1 MRVHVL
7 IGSILVVAS
16 LAAEAGE
23 PIVVLEYGQR
33 WGSHEYGENAST
45 HPFRMD
51 PNYQQSHKVMPDETL
66 GHIMQAY
73 YGGSGLNMTF
83 VELAIVQFNK
93 HAFVRGNP
101 NFLYADET
109 LHLPSV
115 NQIQALA
122 LGKKEKV
129 QQGESYGERQNE
141 IFFFGG

>member
-1 MRVHVL
+1 MRIHVL
-7 IGSILVVAS
+7 IGSMLVAAS
-16 LAAEAGE
+16 LAAEASE
-23 PIVVLEYGQR
+23 PIVVLEYSQR
-33 WGSHEYGENAST
+33 DSNEYGDQTSN

-51 PNYQQSHKVMPDETL
+51 QNYHESHKVMPDETL

-73 YGGSGLNMTF
+73 YGGSGLNMAF

-93 HAFVRGNP
+93 DAFVRGNP
-101 NFLYADET
+101 NFLYADKT

-115 NQIQALA
+115 NQIRALT
-122 LGKKEKV
+122 LGKKEKA

>member
-1 MRVHVL
+1 MRVNVL
-7 IGSILVVAS
+7 LGSMLVVAS

-33 WGSHEYGENAST
+33 GGSHEYADDTSN

-51 PNYQQSHKVMPDETL
+51 PNYQDSHKVMPDETL

-83 VELAIVQFNK
+83 VEMAIVQFNK

-101 NFLYADET
+101 HFMYADKK
-109 LHLPSV
+109 LHLPSI

-122 LGKKEKV
+122 LGKTDKV
-129 QQGESYGERQNE
+129 QQSQSYREGQNE

>member
-7 IGSILVVAS
+7 IGSMLVVAS
-16 LAAEAGE
+16 LVAEAGE

-33 WGSHEYGENAST
+33 GSHEYGDDTSN

-51 PNYQQSHKVMPDETL
+51 PNYQESHKVMPDETL

-83 VELAIVQFNK
+83 VEMAIVQFNK

-101 NFLYADET
+101 NFLYADKT

>member
-1 MRVHVL
+1 MRVNILVGL
-7 IGSILVVAS
+7 TLVVAS

-33 WGSHEYGENAST
+33 VSSHEHRDDASN

-51 PNYQQSHKVMPDETL
+51 LNYQESHKVMPDETL

-83 VELAIVQFNK
+83 VEMAIVQFNK

-101 NFLYADET
+101 NFLYADKT

-122 LGKKEKV
+122 LGKMEKA
-129 QQGESYGERQNE
+129 QQNRGYGEGQNE

>member
-7 IGSILVVAS
+7 IGSLLVVAS

-33 WGSHEYGENAST
+33 WGGHEYGENAST

-73 YGGSGLNMTF
+73 YGGSGLNMKF

-101 NFLYADET
+101 NFLYADTT

>member
-7 IGSILVVAS
+7 IGSLLVMAS

-23 PIVVLEYGQR
+23 PIVVLEYSQR
-33 WGSHEYGENAST
+33 GGSHEYGDDAST

-101 NFLYADET
+101 NFLDADET

-129 QQGESYGERQNE
+129 QQGESYGERQNDI
-141 IFFFGG
+141 IFFAG

>member
-1 MRVHVL
+1 MRFTVM
-7 IGSILVVAS
+7 IMS
-16 LAAEAGE
+16 LLLAGVTSTTAE
-23 PIVVLEYGQR
+23 PIVVLEYSQR
-33 WGSHEYGENAST
+33 GDNDELTGEASN

-51 PNYQQSHKVMPDETL
+51 PNYSQSHKVMADETL

-83 VELAIVQFNK
+83 VELAIVQFNQR
-93 HAFVRGNP
+93 AFVRANP
-101 NFLYADET
+101 NFLYADKT

-122 LGKKEKV
+122 VGKKDKP
-129 QQGESYGERQNE
+129 QQSDTYDGRQNE

>member
-7 IGSILVVAS
+7 MGSILVVAS

-33 WGSHEYGENAST
+33 GGGHEYGDDTST
-45 HPFRMD
+45 HPFRVD
-51 PNYQQSHKVMPDETL
+51 LNYQQSHKVMPDETL

-83 VELAIVQFNK
+83 VQLAIVQFNK

-101 NFLYADET
+101 NFLYADKT

-129 QQGESYGERQNE
+129 QQGESYGERQND

>member
-7 IGSILVVAS
+7 IGLMLVAASVAV
-16 LAAEAGE
+16 EASE
-23 PIVVLEYGQR
+23 PMIVLEYGQR
-33 WGSHEYGENAST
+33 GATHEYADKSSN

-51 PNYQQSHKVMPDETL
+51 PNYQESHKVMPDETL

-83 VELAIVQFNK
+83 VEMAIVQFNE

-101 NFLYADET
+101 NFLYADKT

-129 QQGESYGERQNE
+129 KQGESYVEQQNE

>member
-7 IGSILVVAS
+7 IGSLLVVAS

>member
-7 IGSILVVAS
+7 MGSILVVAS

-33 WGSHEYGENAST
+33 GGGHEYGDDTST

-83 VELAIVQFNK
+83 VQLAIVQFNQ

-101 NFLYADET
+101 NFLYADKT

-122 LGKKEKV
+122 LGKKERV
-129 QQGESYGERQNE
+129 QQGESDGERQND

>member
-1 MRVHVL
+1 MRFHVL
-7 IGSILVVAS
+7 IGSMLVVAS
-16 LAAEAGE
+16 LGVEASE
-23 PIVVLEYGQR
+23 PFVVLEYGQR
-33 WGSHEYGENAST
+33 GSGLEYGDDTST
-45 HPFRMD
+45 HPFRVD
-51 PNYQQSHKVMPDETL
+51 LDYQQSHKVMPDETL

-83 VELAIVQFNK
+83 VEMAIVQFNK

-101 NFLYADET
+101 NFLFADKT

-122 LGKKEKV
+122 LGKMEKI
-129 QQGESYGERQNE
+129 QQNKGYGEGRNE

>member
-1 MRVHVL
+1 MRIHVL
-7 IGSILVVAS
+7 IGSMLVAAS
-16 LAAEAGE
+16 LVAEASE
-23 PIVVLEYGQR
+23 PIVVMEYGPR
-33 WGSHEYGENAST
+33 GGGHEYADETSN
-45 HPFRMD
+45 HPFRVD
-51 PNYQQSHKVMPDETL
+51 PNYQESHEVMPDETL

-83 VELAIVQFNK
+83 VEMAIVQFNT

-101 NFLYADET
+101 NFLYADKT

-129 QQGESYGERQNE
+129 QQGDSHGERQNE

>member
-1 MRVHVL
+1 MRVHIL
-7 IGSILVVAS
+7 IGLMLVTANI
-16 LAAEAGE
+16 AAEASE
-23 PIVVLEYGQR
+23 PLIVLEYGQR
-33 WGSHEYGENAST
+33 GASHESADDTSN

-51 PNYQQSHKVMPDETL
+51 PNYQESHKVMPDETL

-83 VELAIVQFNK
+83 VEMAIVQFNK

-101 NFLYADET
+101 NFLYADKT

-122 LGKKEKV
+122 LGKKEQV
-129 QQGESYGERQNE
+129 QQGKSYDERQNE

>member
-1 MRVHVL
+1 MRFHVL
-7 IGSILVVAS
+7 IGSMLV
-16 LAAEAGE
+16 LTGLGAEASE
-23 PIVVLEYGQR
+23 PFVVLEYSPRG
-33 WGSHEYGENAST
+33 GSLEYGDDTST
-45 HPFRMD
+45 HPFRVD
-51 PNYQQSHKVMPDETL
+51 LDYQQSHKVMPDETL

-83 VELAIVQFNK
+83 VEMAIVQFNK

-101 NFLYADET
+101 NFLYADKT

-122 LGKKEKV
+122 LGKKEKI
-129 QQGESYGERQNE
+129 QQNKGYGEGRNE

>member
-7 IGSILVVAS
+7 IGSLLVMAS

-33 WGSHEYGENAST
+33 GGSHEYGDDAST

-51 PNYQQSHKVMPDETL
+51 PNYSQSHKVMADETL

-83 VELAIVQFNK
+83 VELAIVQFNR
-93 HAFVRGNP
+93 HAFVRANP
-101 NFLYADET
+101 NFLYADKT

-122 LGKKEKV
+122 VGKKDKP
-129 QQGESYGERQNE
+129 QQNDTYGGRQNE

>member
-7 IGSILVVAS
+7 IGSILVAAS

-23 PIVVLEYGQR
+23 PIVVLKYGQR
-33 WGSHEYGENAST
+33 DAGHEYADDTSN

-83 VELAIVQFNK
+83 VEMAIVQFNK

-101 NFLYADET
+101 HFMYADKK
-109 LHLPSV
+109 LHLPSI

-122 LGKKEKV
+122 LGKTDKV
-129 QQGESYGERQNE
+129 QQSQSYREEQNE

>member
-7 IGSILVVAS
+7 IGSMLVAAS

-33 WGSHEYGENAST
+33 GGSHEYADDTSN

-51 PNYQQSHKVMPDETL
+51 PNYQESHKVMPDETL

-83 VELAIVQFNK
+83 VEMAIVQFNK

-101 NFLYADET
+101 NFLYADKT

-122 LGKKEKV
+122 LGKKEKT
-129 QQGESYGERQNE
+129 QQGDSYGERQNE

>member
-1 MRVHVL
+1 MRFHAL
-7 IGSILVVAS
+7 IGSMLVVAS
-16 LAAEAGE
+16 LSAEASE

-33 WGSHEYGENAST
+33 AASLENGDDTSS
-45 HPFRMD
+45 HPFRVD
-51 PNYQQSHKVMPDETL
+51 LDYQQSHKVMPDETL

-83 VELAIVQFNK
+83 VEMAIVQFNK

-101 NFLYADET
+101 NFLYADKT

-115 NQIQALA
+115 NQIQGLA
-122 LGKKEKV
+122 LGKKKQV
-129 QQGESYGERQNE
+129 QQNKRYREGQNE

>member
-1 MRVHVL
+1 MRFTVFIMAL
-7 IGSILVVAS
+7 L
-16 LAAEAGE
+16 LAGVTKVTAE
-23 PIVVLEYGQR
+23 PIVVLEYSQR
-33 WGSHEYGENAST
+33 GGNDELTGKASD

-51 PNYQQSHKVMPDETL
+51 PNYSQSHKVMVDETL

-83 VELAIVQFNK
+83 VELAIVQFNR
-93 HAFVRGNP
+93 HAFVRANP
-101 NFLYADET
+101 NFLYADKT

-122 LGKKEKV
+122 VGKKDKP
-129 QQGESYGERQNE
+129 QQNDTYGGRQNE

>member
-1 MRVHVL
+1 MRFDVL
-7 IGSILVVAS
+7 IGSMLLAAS
-16 LAAEAGE
+16 LAAEAAE

-33 WGSHEYGENAST
+33 GVSQDYANDT
-45 HPFRMD
+45 TNHPFRMD

-66 GHIMQAY
+66 GHILQAY

-101 NFLYADET
+101 NFLYADKT

-129 QQGESYGERQNE
+129 PQGESYGERQNE

>member
-1 MRVHVL
+1 MIPEIIVSD
-7 IGSILVVAS
+7 GS
-16 LAAEAGE
+16 
-23 PIVVLEYGQR
+23 
-33 WGSHEYGENAST
+33 
-45 HPFRMD
+45 
-51 PNYQQSHKVMPDETL
+51 NYQESHKVMQDETL

-83 VELAIVQFNK
+83 VEMAIVQFNK

-101 NFLYADET
+101 NFLYADKT

-122 LGKKEKV
+122 IGKKKRFSEA
-129 QQGESYGERQNE
+129 SAMTAANE

>member
-1 MRVHVL
+1 MRLTVL
-7 IGSILVVAS
+7 IGTIFVGLS
-16 LAAEAGE
+16 AAAYAAE
-23 PIVVLEYGQR
+23 PIVVLNYSHRG
-33 WGSHEYGENAST
+33 GSGELSGAAST

-51 PNYQQSHKVMPDETL
+51 PNYQQSHKVMQDETL
-66 GHIMQAY
+66 GHIISAY

-83 VELAIVQFNK
+83 VEMAIVQYNR

-101 NFLYADET
+101 NFLYADKT

-122 LGKKEKV
+122 LGKKDKAEPNHTYSG
-129 QQGESYGERQNE
+129 QQNE

>member
-7 IGSILVVAS
+7 ISSILVATS
-16 LAAEAGE
+16 LAVEAGE

-33 WGSHEYGENAST
+33 VGSHEYADDKSN

-51 PNYQQSHKVMPDETL
+51 PNYQEVHKVMPDETL

-83 VELAIVQFNK
+83 VEMAIVQFNK

-122 LGKKEKV
+122 LGKKEKI
-129 QQGESYGERQNE
+129 QRGDHYGERQNE

>member
-1 MRVHVL
+1 MRFHVL
-7 IGSILVVAS
+7 IGSLLVMAG
-16 LAAEAGE
+16 LGAEAGE

-33 WGSHEYGENAST
+33 GSSLEYGDDTST

-51 PNYQQSHKVMPDETL
+51 PDYQQSHKVMPDETL
-66 GHIMQAY
+66 GHILQAY
-73 YGGSGLNMTF
+73 YGGSGLNMRF

-101 NFLYADET
+101 NFLYADKT

-115 NQIQALA
+115 NQIQALT

-129 QQGESYGERQNE
+129 QQGKSYGERQND